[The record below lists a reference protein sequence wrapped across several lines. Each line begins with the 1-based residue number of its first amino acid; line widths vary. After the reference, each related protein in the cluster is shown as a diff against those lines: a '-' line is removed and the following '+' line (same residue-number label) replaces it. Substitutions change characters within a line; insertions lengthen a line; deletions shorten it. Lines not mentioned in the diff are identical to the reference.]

1 MGKLNPQQVDAKSL
15 THFDVKSEGGR
26 KVEKSDYQA
35 ADAKRSWPRLQT
47 KSASA
52 RLKEGV
58 RRKDQV
64 SGSKH
69 LITFAG

>member
-1 MGKLNPQQVDAKSL
+1 
-15 THFDVKSEGGR
+15 VKSEEGR
-26 KVEKSDYQA
+26 KAEKSDYQA
-35 ADAKRSWPRLQT
+35 ADAKRTWPRLQT
-47 KSASA
+47 KSAST

-69 LITFAG
+69 LITFAE